1 MTYILHQRSQYVA
14 FDCPNKI
21 NVTIIVQGHRLP
33 GRFEDFKGRGKSVKV
48 EQRSKKTE
56 ENKNGA
62 VIAGCSAESETLF
75 WEQKSKFESTRYLYN
90 TALQAP

>member
-21 NVTIIVQGHRLP
+21 NVMIIAQGHRLP
-33 GRFEDFKGRGKSVKV
+33 GRFEDFKGKSVEV

-56 ENKNGA
+56 ENKHGS
-62 VIAGCSAESETLF
+62 VIAGCSAES
-75 WEQKSKFESTRYLYN
+75 
-90 TALQAP
+90 

>member
-21 NVTIIVQGHRLP
+21 NVMIIAQGHRLP
-33 GRFEDFKGRGKSVKV
+33 RRFEDFKGCGKSVEV

-56 ENKNGA
+56 ENKHSA

-75 WEQKSKFESTRYLYN
+75 CEQKSKLESTRCL
-90 TALQAP
+90 